1 MNDARQLVSLCTENH
16 LTISSCESLT
26 AGLFTSTIASI
37 PGASAILKGG
47 LVTYFTPMKSVLA
60 HVDLIQKYGVISEEC
75 AYAMAKN
82 TRQIMDVD
90 YCISFTGNA
99 GPDAWEEKPA
109 GRVYCAIASKKA
121 IQVYGFQCT
130 SLSRN
135 DVREHV
141 VMQMIDI
148 LIQTIQKENI
158 CQKKK

>member
-60 HVDLIQKYGVISEEC
+60 HVDVDLIQKYGVISEEC

-99 GPDAWEEKPA
+99 GPDAMEGKPV
-109 GRVYCAIASKKA
+109 GEVYIGIAYEDVVVYKLNLDGSRKEIALKA
-121 IQVYGFQCT
+121 IDFA
-130 SLSRN
+130 
-135 DVREHV
+135 
-141 VMQMIDI
+141 
-148 LIQTIQKENI
+148 
-158 CQKKK
+158 QKKIIEKILKK

>member
-16 LTISSCESLT
+16 LTISSLESLT

-60 HVDLIQKYGVISEEC
+60 HVDVDLIQKYGVISEEC

-90 YCISFTGNA
+90 YCISLQENA

-130 SLSRN
+130 GLSRN
-135 DVREHV
+135 DVKRN
-141 VMQMIDI
+141 M
-148 LIQTIQKENI
+148 LL
-158 CQKKK
+158 CR